1 MVEIQFNDYTDL
13 VNKVTQQAS
22 LGLAAKIAAQA
33 KALCPVA
40 IVNGGRLRNGIMWK
54 TDDAEGG
61 FNDQSGDLA
70 SEKIN
75 VVPKEYE
82 AYVGTRVRYAPYVE
96 FGTRRMR
103 PQPYLRPS
111 ILLYARNVGRA
122 EVIKMI
128 QAEMAMGK
136 LVKGQ
141 KRVFD

>member
-1 MVEIQFNDYTDL
+1 MKVEIQFNDYTDL
-13 VNKVTQQAS
+13 VNKVTNQAS
-22 LGLAAKIAAQA
+22 LGLAAKITAQA
-33 KALCPVA
+33 KALCPVDE
-40 IVNGGRLRNGIMWK
+40 GRLRNGIMWK

-111 ILLYARNVGRA
+111 ILIYARNVGRA
-122 EVIKMI
+122 EVVRMI